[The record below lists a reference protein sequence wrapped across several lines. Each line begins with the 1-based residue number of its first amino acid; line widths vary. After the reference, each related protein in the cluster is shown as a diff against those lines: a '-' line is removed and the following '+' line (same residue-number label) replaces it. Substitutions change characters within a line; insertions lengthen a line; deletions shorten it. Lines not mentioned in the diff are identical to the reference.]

1 MTNTDK
7 QNMFIIRWLH
17 NVKYDGK
24 KSEYP
29 YGHVIYIFIMDIK
42 TDCIFFSFFFGF
54 PETMKINQSII
65 INII

>member
-1 MTNTDK
+1 MKKIEKNKKIIMTNTDK

-42 TDCIFFSFFFGF
+42 TDCIFFSFFLVFLK
-54 PETMKINQSII
+54 P
-65 INII
+65 